1 MYYDYS
7 KILSYKAVFNFIIG
21 ARGCGKSYGA
31 KKMLI
36 KKFIKTGQQFIYLR
50 RFKIELQKVSTWFD
64 DVSAEFP
71 DHEFKVKG
79 KTFYIDG
86 KLAGWAIA
94 LSTSQIEK

>member
-36 KKFIKTGQQFIYLR
+36 FL
-50 RFKIELQKVSTWFD
+50 
-64 DVSAEFP
+64 
-71 DHEFKVKG
+71 
-79 KTFYIDG
+79 
-86 KLAGWAIA
+86 
-94 LSTSQIEK
+94 